1 MARDIR
7 YIVIHCA
14 DTPNGRANSIT
25 DVDAWHLERGFKRT
39 PEWRARFNSHL
50 AAVGYQYVIGVNGEL
65 WTGRHINEI
74 PAAVAAYNS
83 VSVNICLLGKDKFSP
98 GQWAAL
104 KTLVE
109 ELRRSFPKA
118 EVKGHYQFSTAHGK
132 SCPNFD
138 VPKWLRSGMVAPAGQ
153 VMEGR

>member
-14 DTPNGRANSIT
+14 DTPNGRHNSIQ
-25 DVDAWHLERGFKRT
+25 DVDAWHRERGFKRT
-39 PEWRARFNSHL
+39 PEWRARFNRDL

-83 VSVNICLLGKDKFSP
+83 VSVNICLLGKDRFTPS
-98 GQWAAL
+98 QWRAL
-104 KTLVE
+104 KSCVE

-138 VPKWLRSGMVAPAGQ
+138 VAAWLKRGLEPLPEQLYDGH
-153 VMEGR
+153 